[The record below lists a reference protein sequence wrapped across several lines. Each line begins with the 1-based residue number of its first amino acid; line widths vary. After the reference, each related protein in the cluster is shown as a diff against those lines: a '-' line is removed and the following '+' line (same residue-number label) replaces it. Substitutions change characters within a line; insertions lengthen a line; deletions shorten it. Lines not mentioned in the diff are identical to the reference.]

1 MWDVRER
8 KELRVTPRVW
18 AQETGKT
25 EVPFTDA
32 GEDVGGYRLEGGK
45 ESDLGC
51 VILRVSLRHP
61 HWTSTL

>member
-1 MWDVRER
+1 M
-8 KELRVTPRVW
+8 TPRVW

-32 GEDVGGYRLEGGK
+32 GEDVGGYRLEGGQ